1 MKKKRIAVIDREL
14 CTREKCG
21 YMCMSVCPV
30 NRMGEECITKEEETN
45 FPLINE
51 LSCIGCGI
59 CVKKC
64 PVRAITVINLTKE
77 RDNPIFQYG
86 PNSFRLY
93 GLPLPKKGV
102 VGIIGK
108 NGVGKSTSIRLLSK
122 QLKPNFG
129 DYSKEHTWE
138 EVVSDLSP
146 ELSEYFSSTHKVSL
160 KPQNVLSIQEVFD
173 GTVEELIKKF
183 DERNCF
189 ENAVKIFGLEK
200 ILKRKLNQL
209 SGGELQKV
217 AIAAAYARDA
227 TVYFFDEPLTYLD
240 IGERMNVGIFMK
252 NFSEEKSVMVVE
264 HDLTVLDYM
273 SDYVYIFYGEENAY
287 GVVSNVKPV
296 RRGINEYLSGFLSD
310 ENMRFRD
317 HEIKVSRYSES
328 EVSAPTFFSYGTIEE
343 KLDGFSLHAEKGEI
357 KEGEI
362 IGIVGRNAL
371 GKTTFI
377 RSLSVSKNITVSYKP
392 QYIKAEEAIV
402 RDVFSSRKL
411 IPDVFEFAKEKFGID
426 KLLEKNLKELSGGEL
441 QRVAVV
447 LALSTEA
454 DVYLFD
460 EPTGFLDVE
469 QRLAFSELLRKVIY
483 EQKKAAFVVDHD
495 VVFIDSVASRLVV
508 FTGEPSVSG
517 FATSPMNKKEGM
529 NLFLKTMGIT
539 MRRDRDSNRPRINKP
554 DSVLDREQKQSG
566 AYFYSEEN

>member
-21 YMCMSVCPV
+21 YLCMAVCPV

-51 LSCIGCGI
+51 LACIGCSI

-64 PVRAITVINLTKE
+64 PVHAIAVINLAKE
-77 RDNPIFQYG
+77 KDNPIFQYG
-86 PNSFRLY
+86 PNTFRLY

-102 VGIIGK
+102 VGIVGK
-108 NGVGKSTSIRLLSK
+108 NGVGKSTSIKLLSK

-129 DYSKEHTWE
+129 DYTKEYAWE
-138 EVVSDLSP
+138 EILSNFNP
-146 ELSEYFSSTHKVSL
+146 ELREYFSSTHKVAV
-160 KPQNVLSIQEVFD
+160 KPQNVLPIAEAFD
-173 GTVEELIKKF
+173 GTVEELIKKM
-183 DERNCF
+183 DERNAL
-189 ENAVKIFGLEK
+189 NRAVKIFGLEK

-217 AIAAAYARDA
+217 AMAAVYVKDA
-227 TVYFFDEPLTYLD
+227 TVYFFDEPSTYLD
-240 IGERMNVGIFMK
+240 IGERINTAIFMK
-252 NFSEEKSVMVVE
+252 DFSEEKSVMVVE
-264 HDLTVLDYM
+264 HDITILDYM
-273 SDYVYIFYGEENAY
+273 SDYIYIFYGEENVY
-287 GVVSNVKPV
+287 GVVSNIKPV
-296 RRGINEYLSGFLSD
+296 RRGINEYLTGFLSD
-310 ENMRFRD
+310 ENTRFRE
-317 HEIKVSRYSES
+317 HEIKISRYSES
-328 EVSAPTFFSYGTIEE
+328 EFSGPEFFSYDPVVQE
-343 KLDGFSLHAEKGEI
+343 LDGFSIRAERGGI
-357 KEGEI
+357 RRGEI

-371 GKTTFI
+371 GKTTFVKA
-377 RSLSVSKNITVSYKP
+377 LSSSKNITVSYKP
-392 QYIKAEEAIV
+392 QYIKAEDAVV

-411 IPDVFEFAKEKFGID
+411 LPDVFEEAKVKFGIE
-426 KLLEKNLKELSGGEL
+426 KLLDKNLKELSGGEL
-441 QRVAVV
+441 QRVADV

-469 QRLAFSELLRKVIY
+469 QRLAFSELLRRVIN

-495 VVFIDSVASRLVV
+495 IVFIDSVASRLIV

-517 FATSPMNKKEGM
+517 FATSPMDKREGM

-539 MRRDRDSNRPRINKP
+539 MRRDKETNRPRINKP
-554 DSVLDREQKQSG
+554 DSVLDREQKQRN
-566 AYFYSEEN
+566 AYFYSE

>member
-1 MKKKRIAVIDREL
+1 MN
-14 CTREKCG
+14 
-21 YMCMSVCPV
+21 VCPV

-45 FPLINE
+45 FPTINE
-51 LSCIGCGI
+51 FACIGCGI

-64 PVRAITVINLTKE
+64 PVHAITVINISGEK
-77 RDNPIFQYG
+77 DDPVFQYG

-102 VGIIGK
+102 AGIVGR
-108 NGVGKSTSIRLLSK
+108 NGIGKSTAVKILSK

-129 DYSKEHTWE
+129 DYSKEYSWD
-138 EVVSDLSP
+138 EVLPNLSP
-146 ELSEYFSSTHKVSL
+146 ELKEYFSSTQKISV
-160 KPQNVLSIQEVFD
+160 KPQNVLYVTEAFD
-173 GTVEELIKKF
+173 GTAEELLKKM
-183 DERNCF
+183 DERNGF

-200 ILKRKLNQL
+200 ILKRKISQL

-217 AIAAAYARDA
+217 AIAAAYVKDA
-227 TVYFFDEPLTYLD
+227 TFYFFDEPSTYLD
-240 IGERMNVGIFMK
+240 IGERMNIGIFMK
-252 NFSEEKSVMVVE
+252 DFSEEKSVMVVE
-264 HDLTVLDYM
+264 HDLTILDYM
-273 SDYVYIFYGEENAY
+273 SDYVYVFYGEENAY

-310 ENMRFRD
+310 ENTRFRD
-317 HEIKVSRYSES
+317 HEIKISKYSES
-328 EVSAPTFFSYGTIEE
+328 EVSAPPFFSYGTIEE
-343 KLDGFSLHAEKGEI
+343 KFEGFSLRAEKGEI
-357 KEGEI
+357 KKGEI

-377 RSLSVSKNITVSYKP
+377 KALSASKNITVSYKP
-392 QYIKAEEAIV
+392 QYIKAEDAIV

-411 IPDVFEFAKEKFGID
+411 LPDIFEAAKGKLGVE
-426 KLLEKNLKELSGGEL
+426 KLLEKNLKGLSGGEL

-469 QRLAFSELLRKVIY
+469 QRLAFSELLRKVID

-517 FATSPMNKKEGM
+517 SATSPMNKREGM

-539 MRRDRDSNRPRINKP
+539 MRRDKDSNRPRINKP
-554 DSVLDREQKQSG
+554 DSVLDREQKQND
-566 AYFYSEEN
+566 AYFYSE